1 MQQFFLGEN
10 DGKQLD
16 VDDIDGD
23 IQECSE
29 PLALPFAGLQLA
41 STQAAYF
48 EEVFNTVVST
58 LRVQL
63 VIPLLIGE
71 CRREK
76 NCSAVPRDF
85 PKGMNNF
92 QT

>member
-1 MQQFFLGEN
+1 MTRESGGNYFARNIVSACDNFFLGEN
-10 DGKQLD
+10 EGKQLD

-58 LRVQL
+58 L
-63 VIPLLIGE
+63 
-71 CRREK
+71 
-76 NCSAVPRDF
+76 
-85 PKGMNNF
+85 
-92 QT
+92 